1 MKHILEIPENVQTA
15 LVTMRDDKGNIVSG
29 VAKGQPHYTESLAL
43 AFGTFVSMIK
53 ALEEMNGP
61 EVRVCED
68 IREIVKEF
76 SLEEVR
82 LRLGDVANS
91 WTKKGV
97 RNETDGDIPQRNRF

>member
-1 MKHILEIPENVQTA
+1 MNQKHVIEIPENVVTA
-15 LVTMRDDKGNIVSG
+15 FVTMRQEDGAILSG
-29 VAKGQPHYTESLAL
+29 VAKGEPHYTESLAL

-82 LRLGDVANS
+82 LRLGDVARA
-91 WTKKGV
+91 TRKFLDEEGG
-97 RNETDGDIPQRNRF
+97 EE